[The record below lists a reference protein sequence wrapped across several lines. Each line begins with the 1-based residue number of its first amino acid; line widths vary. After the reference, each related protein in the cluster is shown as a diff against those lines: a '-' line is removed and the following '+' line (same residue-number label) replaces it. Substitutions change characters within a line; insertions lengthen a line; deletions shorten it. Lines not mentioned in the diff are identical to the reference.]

1 MVRRR
6 VAIFSG
12 GGPLRCAWATRV
24 AGPWALPASHC
35 AGTLTPQ
42 HLHPCHLEALFLLV
56 AFGWL
61 CAFFIYRISTHK
73 TLCLET
79 ATVQQGQTQSFVG
92 MVVLYQSPE
101 YRVYLKIPCSQ
112 SGVSFFFFHLELPRW
127 RIRGG
132 IFQGNVMSEK
142 QQGSWLPVSCLYQ
155 SDCS

>member
-1 MVRRR
+1 MYAKLEKKASRNATCLGWSVGARLF
-6 VAIFSG
+6 FSG
-12 GGPLRCAWATRV
+12 GGPLQCAWATRI

-73 TLCLET
+73 TLCLDT

-101 YRVYLKIPCSQ
+101 HRVYLKIPCSQ
-112 SGVSFFFFHLELPRW
+112 SGESFFFFFSPQTPQVENPR
-127 RIRGG
+127 GHFSG
-132 IFQGNVMSEK
+132 QCNE
-142 QQGSWLPVSCLYQ
+142 
-155 SDCS
+155 